1 MKEIKRTSQFKKDFK
16 KSAKQKKDLDA
27 LKTVVSLLA
36 SGKALDKKY
45 ADHKLTGD
53 YNDCRECHIS
63 PDWLLIYMTDPKV
76 LKLVRLGSHSELF

>member
-1 MKEIKRTSQFKKDFK
+1 MKEIKRTSQFKKDVK
-16 KSAKQKKDLDA
+16 KSIRQKKDLDA
-27 LKTVVSLLA
+27 LKTVISLLA
-36 SGKALDKKY
+36 SGKALDKKH

-53 YNDCRECHIS
+53 YHDCRECHIA